1 MRCAVQQRIV
11 DWDSMLASSARKGS
25 LDPDEL
31 LLRGYMI
38 SFDAVRPFTAGAS
51 TGLTEPRRHPS
62 MKMLASSALM
72 VKMFLPQKTG
82 GKNCK
87 SEQVRIDR

>member
-1 MRCAVQQRIV
+1 
-11 DWDSMLASSARKGS
+11 MLASSARNGS

-38 SFDAVRPFTAGAS
+38 SFDAVRSFTTGAS
-51 TGLTEPRRHPS
+51 TGLTEPRSRPS
-62 MKMLASSALM
+62 MKMFTSSALM
-72 VKMFLPQKTG
+72 VNLPQETG

-87 SEQVRIDR
+87 SEQV